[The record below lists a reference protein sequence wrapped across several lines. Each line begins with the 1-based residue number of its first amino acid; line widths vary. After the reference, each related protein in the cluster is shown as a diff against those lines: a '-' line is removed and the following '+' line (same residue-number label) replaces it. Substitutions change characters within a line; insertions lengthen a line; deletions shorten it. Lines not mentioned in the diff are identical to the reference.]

1 MARICEYDSYLNAIF
16 FDTSAD
22 VIVADGLSRIHAVSV
37 RNTRYTDV
45 IRDVAD
51 GLCRIR
57 AVSVR
62 ITRYNFN
69 ISLDGLL

>member
-1 MARICEYDSYLNAIF
+1 MARICEYNSYLSAIF